1 MNTKKIQNT
10 KVEKLWDF
18 PPLSDGKQG
27 KIFTK
32 HYTNLAFIL
41 NPNHFALLSFL
52 IYQTNAD
59 NTLQYSEKL
68 LKQYIEAVKKG
79 CEYYG
84 TETDLSTTIHKTR
97 GNFEYLIKNGLLLP
111 TSTPKQFMVNPCLTY
126 SKLYVKAEFYKTW
139 VLDYGKT
146 VGKFFELNL
155 NQIIDSYIQEVDKNM
170 QRRKQ

>member
-1 MNTKKIQNT
+1 MNNKRIQLTKAEN
-10 KVEKLWDF
+10 LWDF
-18 PPLSDGKQG
+18 PLLADGKQG
-27 KIFTK
+27 RVMTK

-41 NPNHFALLSFL
+41 NPNHFSLLSFL
-52 IYQTNAD
+52 VYQTNAD

-84 TETDLSTTIHKTR
+84 TETELSTTIHKAR

-111 TSTPKQFMVNPCLTY
+111 TSEAKEFMVNPCLTY
-126 SKLYVKAEFYKTW
+126 SKLYVKAEFYKEW
-139 VLDYGKT
+139 NKMYKSLRYKQMDAE
-146 VGKFFELNL
+146 FEV
-155 NQIIDSYIQEVDKNM
+155 IIIAYISHVNNNM